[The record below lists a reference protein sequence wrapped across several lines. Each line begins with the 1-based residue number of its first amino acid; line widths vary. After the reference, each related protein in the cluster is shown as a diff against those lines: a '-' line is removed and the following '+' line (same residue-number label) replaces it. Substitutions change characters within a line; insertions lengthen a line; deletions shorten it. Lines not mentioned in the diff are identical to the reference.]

1 MTTPSLF
8 LRRATSAT
16 ACLVAAGLIVA
27 GFSVPANAAGTDFV
41 PVVGIGSNDYSQLS
55 DLRTAIGHSTVI
67 DVAVSNQEIVML
79 LDNNTVI
86 KSQVAYGGPDLAAFN
101 ALIGDHE
108 VLDLDAGYT
117 SVLALLD
124 DGTVVARPS
133 SNPSAVDSGLA
144 AALSGK
150 TATQIS
156 TGRHFAAALLDDGN
170 AVAWG
175 SDYQNAVSD
184 VANAGIDGNAKQVEA
199 GDTHAVVLLDDGS
212 VTGWGFNG
220 SGQVSGAAAAIG
232 DAQAVDVTASQAGSY
247 ALLDDG
253 SFVAWGNNKAAIKA
267 TVDAQ
272 IGDREIAD
280 IDAASGSLTIIFT
293 DGSAVGID
301 TFSATVEA
309 DLATEIGDSRVVQ
322 AASGE
327 FNSVVRLAQAEAH
340 FNIAGEPTTSVIA
353 TIGDRVSVEA
363 AGLLG
368 DIDFT
373 IDFDTTELVSGSTSA
388 SGEIDEAIA
397 IPVGTPA
404 GQHVVTL
411 TAGDATYTADVTVG
425 ASMAGSVP
433 TISGEPVVGSTLTA
447 VRGAWTPGATFTYAW
462 LRNGKAISGA
472 TAATYTLT
480 ASDLATQI
488 QVKVTGSKTGFAKLS
503 KTSVKTA
510 KVAAG
515 TLTVG
520 DVWISGDDVVGETLT
535 AHAEG
540 WSPVTPKVSYQ
551 WYANGKAIS
560 KATKSTYVIPGTLAD
575 KAISLRVTGTLKG
588 YTTVSASDGGN
599 EFVERA
605 QLQLDDYFVAGTPA
619 VGKTLT
625 IARANEGIQTA
636 SVTLEY
642 QWMRNNEPIDGATKS
657 TYKPIKADV
666 GSYVYARIYASRTGY
681 VPVATTSYY
690 VQVFATQVK
699 AGTVKITGTA
709 KVGKTLTVTITGGD
723 PEADVIYIWT
733 KTKGAT
739 TSGVLFGE
747 PTYTIQPEDKG
758 YTIAVQAYFSKSGFA
773 STQVTSKS
781 TKKVAG

>member
-8 LRRATSAT
+8 LRRATSVT
-16 ACLVAAGLIVA
+16 ACLITAGLIVA
-27 GFSVPANAAGTDFV
+27 GVSVPATAAEADFV
-41 PVVGIGSNDYSQLS
+41 PVVGIGSNEYDQLS
-55 DLRTAIGHSTVI
+55 DLGRAIGHSTVI

-79 LDNNTVI
+79 LDDNTVI
-86 KSQVAYGGPDLAAFN
+86 KSQVAYGGPDLASFN
-101 ALIGDHE
+101 TLIGDHI

-150 TATQIS
+150 AATQIS
-156 TGRHFAAALLDDGN
+156 AGRHFAAALLDDGN

-175 SDYQNAVSD
+175 SDYQSAVSD
-184 VANAGIDGNAKQVEA
+184 VANAGIDGNAVQVEA
-199 GDTHAVVLLDDGS
+199 GDTHAVVRLEDGS

-232 DAQAVDVTASQAGSY
+232 DAKAVDVTASQAGSY

-293 DGSAVGID
+293 DGTAVGID
-301 TFSATVEA
+301 TYSATVEA
-309 DLATEIGDSRVVQ
+309 DLATEIGEGRVVQ

-327 FNSVVRLAQAEAH
+327 FNSVVLLAQAEAR
-340 FNIAGEPTTSVIA
+340 FTIAGESASSVIG
-353 TIGDRVSVEA
+353 TSGDSITVEA
-363 AGLLG
+363 SGLLG
-368 DIDFT
+368 DVEYT
-373 IDFDTTELVSGSTSA
+373 IDFDTTELASGSTSVY
-388 SGEIDEAIA
+388 GEISKGIL
-397 IPVGTPA
+397 IPAGTSA

-411 TAGDATYTADVTVG
+411 TVGDNTYTADVTVG

-433 TISGEPVVGSTLTA
+433 TISGDPVVGSTLTA
-447 VRGAWTPGATFTYAW
+447 VRGAWTPGATFAYAW

-472 TAATYTLT
+472 TGATYVLT
-480 ASDLATQI
+480 ATDVATQI
-488 QVKVTGSKTGFAKLS
+488 QVKVTGSKTGFAKLT

-515 TLTVG
+515 TLSVD
-520 DVWISGDDVVGETLT
+520 DVWITGDHIVGETLT
-535 AHAEG
+535 ANVEQWA
-540 WSPVTPKVSYQ
+540 PLTPKVSYQ
-551 WYANGKAIS
+551 WFANGKAIS

-575 KAISLRVTGTLKG
+575 KSISLRVTGTLKG
-588 YTTVSASDGGN
+588 YTSVSGYDGGN
-599 EFVERA
+599 AFVERA
-605 QLQLDDYFVAGTPA
+605 VLQLDDYFVDGIPA
-619 VGKTLT
+619 VGKTLK
-625 IARANEGIQTA
+625 IARSNETSQTP

-642 QWMRNNEPIDGATKS
+642 QWVRNNQPIDGATKS
-657 TYKPIKADV
+657 TYKATKADV

-681 VPVATTSYY
+681 QPVATTSYY
-690 VQVFATQVK
+690 VQVYATQVK
-699 AGTVKITGTA
+699 TGTVKITGTA
-709 KVGKTLTVTITGGD
+709 KVGKTLTVAITNPD
-723 PEADVIYIWT
+723 PDASVFHVWT
-733 KTKGAT
+733 KTKDGI
-739 TSGVLFGE
+739 TSGLSFGE
-747 PTYTIQPEDKG
+747 SSYTIQPADKG
-758 YTIAVQAYFSKSGFA
+758 YTIAVQAYYSKTGVA
-773 STQVTSKS
+773 YALVTSKS
-781 TKKVAG
+781 TKKVVG

>member
-8 LRRATSAT
+8 LRRATSVT
-16 ACLVAAGLIVA
+16 ACLITAGLVVA
-27 GFSVPANAAGTDFV
+27 GVSVPANAAGADFV

-55 DLRTAIGHSTVI
+55 DLGVAIGHSTVI

-101 ALIGDHE
+101 ALIGDHT

-156 TGRHFAAALLDDGN
+156 AGRHFAAALLDDGN

-184 VANAGIDGNAKQVEA
+184 VANAGIDGNAQQVEA

-322 AASGE
+322 SASGE
-327 FNSVVRLAQAEAH
+327 FNSVVLLAQAEAR
-340 FNIAGEPTTSVIA
+340 FTIAGEPASSVIG
-353 TIGDRVSVEA
+353 TSGDSITVEA
-363 AGLLG
+363 SGLLG
-368 DIDFT
+368 DVEYT
-373 IDFDTTELVSGSTSA
+373 IDFDTTELASGSTSVY
-388 SGEIDEAIA
+388 GEISKGITIPAAIA
-397 IPVGTPA
+397 A
-404 GQHVVTL
+404 GQHLVTL
-411 TAGDATYTADVTVG
+411 TVGDTTYTADVTVG

-447 VRGAWTPGATFTYAW
+447 VRGAWTPGATFAYAW

-480 ASDLATQI
+480 ATDLATQI
-488 QVKVTGSKTGFAKLS
+488 QVKITGSKTGFAKLA

-515 TLTVG
+515 TLSVG
-520 DVWISGDDVVGETLT
+520 DVWINGDYIVGETLT
-535 AHAEG
+535 AIVENWA
-540 WSPVTPKVSYQ
+540 PVTPKVSYQ
-551 WYANGKAIS
+551 WYANGKAIA
-560 KATKSTYVIPGTLAD
+560 KATKSSYVIPGTLAD

-588 YTTVSASDGGN
+588 YTTVSAFDGGTQ
-599 EFVERA
+599 FVERA
-605 QLQLDDYFVAGTPA
+605 ELQLDDYYVDGIPA

-625 IARANEGIQTA
+625 IARSNESNQTP

-642 QWMRNNEPIDGATKS
+642 QWMRNNQPIDGATKS
-657 TYKPIKADV
+657 TYKATKADV

-681 VPVATTSYY
+681 YPVATSSYY
-690 VQVFATQVK
+690 VQVYATQVK

-709 KVGKTLTVTITGGD
+709 KVGKTLTMTITGAD
-723 PEADVIYIWT
+723 PEAAVSYVWT
-733 KTKGAT
+733 KTRGGI
-739 TSGVLFGE
+739 TSGLAFGE
-747 PTYTIQPEDKG
+747 PTYTIQPADKG

-773 STQVTSKS
+773 YTTVTSKS
-781 TKKVAG
+781 TAKVAG